1 MQTTRFNLFIL
12 NRDLYMQN
20 TSRLFWVAFLST
32 CLGIGLF
39 RFSYTSLMP
48 LLVEQKWFT
57 ASFASYLS
65 SANLLGYLIGAL
77 LAHPASRYIQDRKLI
92 IINAFVGS
100 LSLLLCAIQ
109 GLPEFLY
116 IVFRLFSGIAGATLM
131 VLAPSYALR
140 RVAPEIRQ
148 KLSMVAFSGI
158 GAGVVIS
165 TFIVPYAAQINV
177 GLGWLFLGILS
188 LVFSLLIF
196 IGLLDQQARTVTNYS
211 YEPTVSLQSKQIQM
225 VVLVI
230 AAYALSAIAYIP
242 HSLFWIDFIKSE
254 LHQTIHFANQQ
265 WAFYGIGS
273 MLGAGFA
280 FYCVKHWQLAGALW
294 RCYLLYSLAIF
305 IPVYLHSF
313 YSLALS
319 SFLTGLLN
327 PAVVSLSSSALLTIL
342 GAQHHQSAW
351 SMATAAFATAQLLG
365 GLFMSF
371 LHTHHIDY
379 TNLFFLGAI
388 IMSVGF
394 VCSTCFYIIQ
404 KVNLTQFKGKN

>member
-1 MQTTRFNLFIL
+1 M
-12 NRDLYMQN
+12 
-20 TSRLFWVAFLST
+20 
-32 CLGIGLF
+32 F

-77 LAHPASRYIQDRKLI
+77 LAHLASRYIQDKKLI
-92 IINAFVGS
+92 SISAFVGS
-100 LSLLLCAIQ
+100 VSLLLCAIQ

-140 RVAPEIRQ
+140 RVEPEIRQ
-148 KLSMVAFSGI
+148 RLSMVAFSGI

-165 TFIVPYAAQINV
+165 TFIVPYAAKINV
-177 GLGWLFLGILS
+177 GLGWLFLGVLS
-188 LVFSLLIF
+188 LIFSFVIF
-196 IGLLDQQARTVTNYS
+196 IGLQGQQKAVQTPQTYRQS
-211 YEPTVSLQSKQIQM
+211 GISLAPKYVQM
-225 VVLVI
+225 AGLII

-273 MLGAGFA
+273 MLGAVFA

-305 IPVYLHSF
+305 IPVYLHHF

-327 PAVVSLSSSALLTIL
+327 PAVVSLSSSALLNIL
-342 GAQHHQSAW
+342 GTQNHQSAW
-351 SMATAAFATAQLLG
+351 SIATAAFATAQLVG
-365 GLFMSF
+365 GLLISF
-371 LHTHHIDY
+371 LHTSGVIYPH
-379 TNLFFLGAI
+379 LFFLGAMM
-388 IMSVGF
+388 MSLGF
-394 VCSTCFYIIQ
+394 VCSVCFYMIQ
-404 KVNLTQFKGKN
+404 KLNSSQLKGEG

>member
-1 MQTTRFNLFIL
+1 
-12 NRDLYMQN
+12 MQN

-77 LAHPASRYIQDRKLI
+77 LAHLASRYIQDKKLI
-92 IINAFVGS
+92 SISAFVGS
-100 LSLLLCAIQ
+100 VSLLLCAIQ

-140 RVAPEIRQ
+140 RVEPEIRQ
-148 KLSMVAFSGI
+148 RLSMVAFSGI

-165 TFIVPYAAQINV
+165 TFIVPYAAKINV
-177 GLGWLFLGILS
+177 GLGWLFLGVLS
-188 LVFSLLIF
+188 LIFSFVIF
-196 IGLLDQQARTVTNYS
+196 IGLQGQQKAVQTPQTYRQS
-211 YEPTVSLQSKQIQM
+211 GISLAPKYVQM
-225 VVLVI
+225 AGLII

-273 MLGAGFA
+273 MLGAVFA

-305 IPVYLHSF
+305 IPVYLHHF

-327 PAVVSLSSSALLTIL
+327 PAVVSLSSSALLNIL
-342 GAQHHQSAW
+342 GTQNHQSAW
-351 SMATAAFATAQLLG
+351 SIATAAFATAQLVG
-365 GLFMSF
+365 GLLISF
-371 LHTHHIDY
+371 LHTSGVIYPH
-379 TNLFFLGAI
+379 LFFLGAMM
-388 IMSVGF
+388 MSLGF
-394 VCSTCFYIIQ
+394 VCSVCFYMIQ
-404 KVNLTQFKGKN
+404 KLNSSQLKGEG

>member
-1 MQTTRFNLFIL
+1 
-12 NRDLYMQN
+12 MQN

-77 LAHPASRYIQDRKLI
+77 LAHLASRYIQDKKLI
-92 IINAFVGS
+92 SIIAFVGS
-100 LSLLLCAIQ
+100 VSLLLCAIQ

-140 RVAPEIRQ
+140 RVEPEIRQ
-148 KLSMVAFSGI
+148 RLSMVAFSGI

-165 TFIVPYAAQINV
+165 TFIVPYAAKINV
-177 GLGWLFLGILS
+177 GLGWLFLGVLS
-188 LVFSLLIF
+188 LIFSFVIF
-196 IGLLDQQARTVTNYS
+196 IGLQGQQKAVQTPQTYRQS
-211 YEPTVSLQSKQIQM
+211 GISLAPKYVQM
-225 VVLVI
+225 AGLII

-273 MLGAGFA
+273 MLGAVFA

-305 IPVYLHSF
+305 IPVYLHHF

-327 PAVVSLSSSALLTIL
+327 PAVVSLSSSALLNIL
-342 GAQHHQSAW
+342 GTQNHQSAW
-351 SMATAAFATAQLLG
+351 SIATAAFATAQLVG
-365 GLFMSF
+365 GLLISF
-371 LHTHHIDY
+371 LHTSGVIYPH
-379 TNLFFLGAI
+379 LFFLGAMM
-388 IMSVGF
+388 MSLGF
-394 VCSTCFYIIQ
+394 VCSVCFYMIQ
-404 KVNLTQFKGKN
+404 KLNSSQLKGEG

>member
-1 MQTTRFNLFIL
+1 M
-12 NRDLYMQN
+12 
-20 TSRLFWVAFLST
+20 
-32 CLGIGLF
+32 F

-77 LAHPASRYIQDRKLI
+77 LAHLASRYIQDKKLI
-92 IINAFVGS
+92 SIIAFVGS
-100 LSLLLCAIQ
+100 VSLLLCAIQ

-140 RVAPEIRQ
+140 RVEPEIRQ
-148 KLSMVAFSGI
+148 RLSMVAFSGI

-165 TFIVPYAAQINV
+165 TFIVPYAAKINV
-177 GLGWLFLGILS
+177 GLGWLFLGVLS
-188 LVFSLLIF
+188 LIFSFVIF
-196 IGLLDQQARTVTNYS
+196 IGLQGQQKAVQTPQTYRQS
-211 YEPTVSLQSKQIQM
+211 GISLAPKYVQM
-225 VVLVI
+225 AGLII

-273 MLGAGFA
+273 MLGAVFA

-305 IPVYLHSF
+305 IPVYLHHF

-327 PAVVSLSSSALLTIL
+327 PAVVSLSSSALLNIL
-342 GAQHHQSAW
+342 GTQNHQSAW
-351 SMATAAFATAQLLG
+351 SIATAAFATAQLVG
-365 GLFMSF
+365 GLLISF
-371 LHTHHIDY
+371 LHTSGVIYPH
-379 TNLFFLGAI
+379 LFFLGAMM
-388 IMSVGF
+388 MSLGF
-394 VCSTCFYIIQ
+394 VCSVCFYMIQ
-404 KVNLTQFKGKN
+404 KLNSSQLKGEG

>member
-1 MQTTRFNLFIL
+1 
-12 NRDLYMQN
+12 MQN

-77 LAHPASRYIQDRKLI
+77 LAHLASRYIQDKKLI
-92 IINAFVGS
+92 SISSFVGS
-100 LSLLLCAIQ
+100 VSLLLCAIQ

-140 RVAPEIRQ
+140 RVEPEIRQ
-148 KLSMVAFSGI
+148 RLSMVAFSGI

-165 TFIVPYAAQINV
+165 TFIVPYAAKINV
-177 GLGWLFLGILS
+177 GLGWLFLGVLS
-188 LVFSLLIF
+188 LIFSFVIF
-196 IGLLDQQARTVTNYS
+196 IGLQGQQKAVQTPQTYRQS
-211 YEPTVSLQSKQIQM
+211 GISLAPKYVQM
-225 VVLVI
+225 AGLII

-273 MLGAGFA
+273 MLVAVFA

-305 IPVYLHSF
+305 IPVYLHHF

-327 PAVVSLSSSALLTIL
+327 PAVVSLSSSALLNIL
-342 GAQHHQSAW
+342 GTQNHQSAW
-351 SMATAAFATAQLLG
+351 SIATAAFATAQLVG
-365 GLFMSF
+365 GLLISF
-371 LHTHHIDY
+371 LHTSGVIYPH
-379 TNLFFLGAI
+379 LFFLGAMM
-388 IMSVGF
+388 MSLGF
-394 VCSTCFYIIQ
+394 VCSVCFYMIQ
-404 KVNLTQFKGKN
+404 KLNSSQLKGEG

>member
-1 MQTTRFNLFIL
+1 
-12 NRDLYMQN
+12 MQN

-77 LAHPASRYIQDRKLI
+77 LAHPASRYIQDKKLI
-92 IINAFVGS
+92 SISAFLGS
-100 LSLLLCAIQ
+100 LSLLLCAIH

-140 RVAPEIRQ
+140 RVEPEIRQ
-148 KLSMVAFSGI
+148 RLSMVAFSGI

-165 TFIVPYAAQINV
+165 TFIVPYAAKINV
-177 GLGWLFLGILS
+177 GLGWLFLGVLS
-188 LVFSLLIF
+188 LIFSFVIF
-196 IGLLDQQARTVTNYS
+196 IGLQGQQKTLQTHQIYQS
-211 YEPTVSLQSKQIQM
+211 GISLAPKYVQM
-225 VVLVI
+225 AGLII

-242 HSLFWIDFIKSE
+242 HSLFWIDFIQHE
-254 LHQTIHFANQQ
+254 LHQSVQFSNQQ

-273 MLGAGFA
+273 MLGAVFA
-280 FYCVKHWQLAGALW
+280 FYCSKHWQISGALW

-305 IPVYLHSF
+305 IPVYFHHF

-327 PAVVSLSSSALLTIL
+327 PAVVSLSSSALLNIL
-342 GAQHHQSAW
+342 GTQNHQSAW
-351 SMATAAFATAQLLG
+351 SIATAAFATAQLLG
-365 GLFMSF
+365 GLLISF
-371 LHTHHIDY
+371 LHTSGVIYPH
-379 TNLFFLGAI
+379 LFFLGAMM
-388 IMSVGF
+388 MSLGF
-394 VCSTCFYIIQ
+394 VCSVCFYMIQ
-404 KVNLTQFKGKN
+404 KLNSSQLKGEG

>member
-1 MQTTRFNLFIL
+1 MRFNLFNL
-12 NRDLYMQN
+12 NRDLSMQN

-65 SANLLGYLIGAL
+65 SANLLGYLIGAF
-77 LAHPASRYIQDRKLI
+77 LAHPASRYIQDKKLI
-92 IINAFVGS
+92 IISAFIGS

-109 GLPEFLY
+109 GLYESLY
-116 IVFRLFSGIAGATLM
+116 IFFRLFSGIAGAILM

-140 RVAPEIRQ
+140 RVANETRQ
-148 KLSMVAFSGI
+148 RLSMVAFSGI
-158 GAGVVIS
+158 GASVVIS
-165 TFIVPYAAQINV
+165 TFIVPYAAKINV
-177 GLGWLFLGILS
+177 GLGWLFLGSLS
-188 LVFSLLIF
+188 FVFSFLIF
-196 IGLLDQQARTVTNYS
+196 LGLLHQPKITVTNHQYHS
-211 YEPTVSLQSKQIQM
+211 TMSLSPKHIKM
-225 VVLVI
+225 AALI
-230 AAYALSAIAYIP
+230 ISAYALSAIAYIP

-254 LHQTIHFANQQ
+254 LHQTVGFANQQ

-273 MLGAGFA
+273 MLGAVFA
-280 FYCVKHWQLAGALW
+280 FYCVKCWQLTGALW

-327 PAVVSLSSSALLTIL
+327 PAVVSLSSSVLLSIL
-342 GAQHHQSAW
+342 GAQNHQSAW
-351 SMATAAFATAQLLG
+351 SIATAAFASAQLLG
-365 GLFMSF
+365 GLLISF
-371 LHTHHIDY
+371 LHTHGFIYPH
-379 TNLFFLGAI
+379 LFLLGAI
-388 IMSVGF
+388 VMALGF
-394 VCSTCFYIIQ
+394 ICSGCFYTIY
-404 KVNLTQFKGKN
+404 KANLNLIKAEG

>member
-1 MQTTRFNLFIL
+1 
-12 NRDLYMQN
+12 MQN

-77 LAHPASRYIQDRKLI
+77 LAHLASRYIQDKKLI
-92 IINAFVGS
+92 SISAFLGS
-100 LSLLLCAIQ
+100 LSLLLCAIH

-140 RVAPEIRQ
+140 RVEPEIRQ
-148 KLSMVAFSGI
+148 RLSMVAFSGI

-165 TFIVPYAAQINV
+165 TFIVPYAAKINV
-177 GLGWLFLGILS
+177 GLGWLFLGVLS
-188 LVFSLLIF
+188 LIFSFVIF
-196 IGLLDQQARTVTNYS
+196 IGLQGQQKTLQTQQTYQS
-211 YEPTVSLQSKQIQM
+211 GISLAPKYVQM
-225 VVLVI
+225 AGLII

-242 HSLFWIDFIKSE
+242 HSLFWIDFIQHE
-254 LHQTIHFANQQ
+254 LHQSVQFANQQ

-273 MLGAGFA
+273 MLGAVFA
-280 FYCVKHWQLAGALW
+280 FYCSKHWQISGALW

-305 IPVYLHSF
+305 IPVYFHHF

-327 PAVVSLSSSALLTIL
+327 PAVVSLSSSALLNIL
-342 GAQHHQSAW
+342 GTQNHQSAW
-351 SMATAAFATAQLLG
+351 SIATAAFATAQLVG
-365 GLFMSF
+365 GLLISF
-371 LHTHHIDY
+371 LHTSGVIYPH
-379 TNLFFLGAI
+379 LFFLGAMM
-388 IMSVGF
+388 MSFGF
-394 VCSTCFYIIQ
+394 VCSVCFYMIQ
-404 KVNLTQFKGKN
+404 KLNSSQLKGEG

>member
-1 MQTTRFNLFIL
+1 M
-12 NRDLYMQN
+12 
-20 TSRLFWVAFLST
+20 
-32 CLGIGLF
+32 F

-77 LAHPASRYIQDRKLI
+77 LAHLASRYIQDKKLI
-92 IINAFVGS
+92 SISAFVGS
-100 LSLLLCAIQ
+100 VSLLLCAIQ

-140 RVAPEIRQ
+140 RVEPEIRQ
-148 KLSMVAFSGI
+148 RLSMVAFSGI

-165 TFIVPYAAQINV
+165 TFIVPYAAKINV
-177 GLGWLFLGILS
+177 GLGWLFLGVLS
-188 LVFSLLIF
+188 LIFSFVIF
-196 IGLLDQQARTVTNYS
+196 IGLQGQQKAVQTPQTYRQS
-211 YEPTVSLQSKQIQM
+211 GISLAPKYVQM
-225 VVLVI
+225 AGLII

-273 MLGAGFA
+273 MLGAVFA

-305 IPVYLHSF
+305 IPVYLHHF

-327 PAVVSLSSSALLTIL
+327 PAVVSFSSSALLNIL
-342 GAQHHQSAW
+342 GTQNHQSAW
-351 SMATAAFATAQLLG
+351 SIATAAFATAQLVG
-365 GLFMSF
+365 GLLISF
-371 LHTHHIDY
+371 LHTSGVIYPH
-379 TNLFFLGAI
+379 LFFLGAMM
-388 IMSVGF
+388 MSLGF
-394 VCSTCFYIIQ
+394 VCSVCFYMIQ
-404 KVNLTQFKGKN
+404 KLNSSQLKGEG